1 MEPEALTETEQKH
14 MDTQGESSLGGVEP
28 DENAK
33 ITPEPVEEPK
43 PEEPDTSP
51 EIPDPEPQIAAGEPL
66 KADSDDPKP
75 EPEPEKPKREPTS
88 SERRFEKL
96 VQERKQFS
104 VELAQER
111 QERAKLEG
119 RIDQILK
126 SADAPPPDPEE
137 DPEAFNAHQLA
148 QKDAKIADLQ
158 KQADQFNQQQALNA
172 EVQEVQKVLADQIA
186 EADNPEFDAM
196 QNHLLE
202 SRRAELVNLMG
213 VNATPQEVQNQLQQ
227 EVWNE
232 LRAVHRKGF
241 NIPAHVEQ
249 LARQRGYQT
258 SESTNGGG
266 AEMGQGRVSEA
277 DKKLATI
284 AKGQEAGS
292 KMSSGGGPSGKGLT
306 LNALAA
312 MSQED
317 FDTWCDKNP
326 DHMKRIQKASGPK

>member
-33 ITPEPVEEPK
+33 ITPEPVKEPE

-51 EIPDPEPQIAAGEPL
+51 EIPDPEPQIETEAPL
-66 KADSDDPKP
+66 EADSDDPKP

-137 DPEAFNAHQLA
+137 DPEAFNTHQLA
-148 QKDAKIADLQ
+148 QKDAQIADLQ

-213 VNATPQEVQNQLQQ
+213 VNATSQDVQNQLQQ

-232 LRAVHRKGF
+232 LRAAHQKGY
-241 NIPAHVEQ
+241 NIPAYVEQ
-249 LARQRGYQT
+249 LARQRGYGNGVTAGSNHAPPASQT
-258 SESTNGGG
+258 D
-266 AEMGQGRVSEA
+266 QA

-312 MSQED
+312 MS
-317 FDTWCDKNP
+317 
-326 DHMKRIQKASGPK
+326 